1 MTLEEAIY
9 GRRSVR
15 KFKSIIVPDNI
26 IHDLIDAAIQAP
38 SACNLQGWKFL
49 VIREDDRKIFNN
61 SVLFA
66 APVVLV
72 VAYRNDLNYMSGFRH
87 KDYVQSAAAAI
98 ENLLLMAY
106 QKGLGACWVC
116 DIPDNCILQSYFNLP
131 DNYEVLAAIALGY
144 SDEESNTIGQKLFH
158 GLNEKFFDNHVRRYS
173 VEECTYFEKYNA
185 DRDDVHKTVTD
196 NISGNAVRDYWVRV
210 MLKIARPVLE
220 NCSQGSLHDTMPLP
234 EINRE
239 RARRYAHLEALGR
252 TLLGISPWLEN
263 ETYSTELERELK
275 DNYRIWTR
283 KSIANATNP
292 ASRDYMNWDVGDQ
305 PLVDTAFLCLG
316 ILQARTQLWDKLD
329 EQTKSNFLT
338 AIKSTRKIVPWRS
351 NWILF
356 SAMVEV
362 FLFEVA
368 GESECIKSVIDYGIS
383 QFEQWYIGDG
393 FYKDGDNFH
402 FDYYES
408 IVIHPF
414 LIEIAER
421 IPWIK
426 SKDKYR
432 ERALRYCKILE
443 SFIGDD
449 GCYPLIGRSLCYRGG
464 VLHILAKM
472 AVRGEFSV
480 CDEENINVSACA
492 VRTSLTNVL
501 HRIMSGKI
509 FDENG
514 WLKLGIV
521 GEQFALAEEYINTG
535 SLYMFLA
542 MFMVTAIEPE
552 NIFWTGGK
560 QKDFSG
566 RIWNGEDLQFDSAL
580 EGWRR
585 L

>member
-9 GRRSVR
+9 GRRSIR
-15 KFKSIIVPDNI
+15 KFKSIMVPDNVI
-26 IHDLIDAAIQAP
+26 RDLIDSAIQAP
-38 SACNLQGWKFL
+38 SACNLQGWKFI
-49 VIREDDRKIFNN
+49 VIREGDRKIFNN
-61 SVLFA
+61 SILSA

-72 VAYRNDLNYMSGFRH
+72 VAYRNDFNYLSGFRH
-87 KDYVQSAAAAI
+87 KDYVQSAAASI

-106 QKGLGACWVC
+106 HKGLGACWVC
-116 DIPDNCILQSYFNLP
+116 DIPDNCILQPYFNLP
-131 DNYEVLAAIALGY
+131 SNYEVLAAIALGY

-158 GLNEKFFDNHVRRYS
+158 GLNEENFDTHVRRYT
-173 VEECTYFEKYNA
+173 VEECTYFEKYHSDKDNA
-185 DRDDVHKTVTD
+185 PQKVQDTSD
-196 NISGNAVRDYWVRV
+196 NAIRDYWLRV

-220 NCSQGSLHDTMPLP
+220 NCSRGSLHDTMPLI

-239 RARRYAHLEALGR
+239 RAQRYAHLEALGR
-252 TLLGISPWLEN
+252 TILGISPWLEN
-263 ETYSTELERELK
+263 EVYSTESERELK
-275 DNYRIWTR
+275 ENYRIWAR
-283 KSIANATNP
+283 KSIANAADP
-292 ASRDYMNWDVGDQ
+292 ASRDYMNWDNGDQ
-305 PLVDTAFLCLG
+305 PLVDSAFLCLG

-329 EQTKSNFLT
+329 ERTKSNFLT
-338 AIKSTRKIVPWRS
+338 AIKSTRKIAPWRS

-356 SAMVEV
+356 SSMIEV

-368 GESECIKSVIDYGIS
+368 GDTDCVKSVIDYGIS
-383 QFEQWYIGDG
+383 QFEQWYVGDG

-421 IPWIK
+421 IPWIT
-426 SKDKYR
+426 SKDKYKK
-432 ERALRYCKILE
+432 RALRYCKILE

-472 AVRGEFSV
+472 ALLGEFSV
-480 CDEENINVSACA
+480 CDDGNINVHACA

-501 HRIMSGKI
+501 NRIMSEKI

-514 WLKLGIV
+514 WLKLGLV
-521 GEQFALAEEYINTG
+521 GEQCALAEEYINVG

-566 RIWNGEDLQFDSAL
+566 RIWNGENLQFDVAL

-585 L
+585 Q